1 MPEGL
6 YKLAADIPSFKAERR
21 PRMNRR
27 SAAIARSL
35 FWDAL
40 ILLALSV
47 YELCVRLDAMWGP
60 LKMFVNMA
68 VGEGIP
74 LRRVVTY
81 VDITIFY
88 VPLYMLLC
96 AVVALCALASRRT
109 RRTCARLLLP
119 CAALAAAGFLLPV
132 SLLGRW
138 TRTLQLL
145 SLVLMLALCL
155 IHALSRPRPVR
166 HPEQPPAPLPQQ
178 PPVRHRR
185 SDRRAS

>member
-1 MPEGL
+1 
-6 YKLAADIPSFKAERR
+6 
-21 PRMNRR
+21 MNRR

-119 CAALAAAGFLLPV
+119 CAALAEEDGEFGFDFGDEGYTGEWVRVDGMSLEFCLPEGWEQTGEAAYAATDDAGNTVALTITIAEAV
-132 SLLGRW
+132 SIIREMQEKKA
-138 TRTLQLL
+138 RKKK
-145 SLVLMLALCL
+145 
-155 IHALSRPRPVR
+155 
-166 HPEQPPAPLPQQ
+166 
-178 PPVRHRR
+178 
-185 SDRRAS
+185 